1 LTTKWTSICLVALC
15 LGGARA
21 QSSYGLAAGNTART
35 AAYFESI
42 RDEPVELGILLR
54 EMPKGGDLHNHI
66 DGAVYAESFLKWA
79 ALDGLCVSKP
89 DLAIVPA
96 PCDASKGQIPAAAG
110 VQDEALYTQLVDAL
124 SMKDFVPGT
133 ESGHDHFFATF
144 AKFSPAS
151 AMRAASMLA
160 EVANRAGAENVSYL
174 ELMWSPGMFDAA
186 ALGEKA
192 GWDGNPD
199 DERAKIGAE
208 LVPVVAQ
215 ARQYF
220 DDAEQGMRQL
230 LGCGTPAALPG
241 CRVTIRYQA
250 QVIRTLPT
258 AGVFAEILYGYML
271 ADTDPRVPAVNLV
284 APEDNQVALDDYETH
299 MRMLRAVHQWY
310 PGVKLSL
317 HAGELTLGLVPPEDL
332 RFHIRDAVEVA
343 GANRIG
349 HGVDIMYEDNAPQL
363 MAEMAQ
369 RHIMVEINLTSND
382 EILGVSG
389 DAHPFQ
395 AYRAAGVPV
404 ALSTDDEGV
413 SRIDLTHEFTRAVET
428 YDLTYP
434 ELKTLV
440 RNSLEYAF
448 LAGPSLWQSTAPFRP
463 VAACAGVELGTGVR
477 SGPCHDFLVR
487 SDHARLQWLLEASFR
502 RFEATRW

>member
-1 LTTKWTSICLVALC
+1 MIAKRLIICLVACC
-15 LGGARA
+15 LGAPAALA
-21 QSSYGLAAGNTART
+21 QTDNEART
-35 AAYFESI
+35 AAYFDSI
-42 RDEPVELGILLR
+42 RDDPVALGIFLR

-79 ALDGLCVSKP
+79 AFDGLCISKP
-89 DLAIVPA
+89 DLAIVRG
-96 PCDASKGQIPAAAG
+96 PCDPAQGQIPAATGIQDG
-110 VQDEALYTQLVDAL
+110 VLYTRMVDAL
-124 SMKDFVPGT
+124 SMKDFVPGA

-144 AKFSPAS
+144 AKFSPA
-151 AMRAASMLA
+151 AALRAASMLA

-174 ELMWSPGMFDAA
+174 ELMWSPGMSDAA
-186 ALGEKA
+186 ALGDKA
-192 GWDGNPD
+192 GWDDYAD

-208 LVPVVAQ
+208 LVPIVTQ
-215 ARQYF
+215 TEGFF
-220 DDAEQGMRQL
+220 DSAEKGMRQL
-230 LGCGTPAALPG
+230 LGCGTPDALPG
-241 CRVTIRYQA
+241 CFVTIRFQA
-250 QVIRTLPT
+250 QVIRTLPKPD
-258 AGVFAEILYGYML
+258 VFAEILFGYML
-271 ADTDPRVPAVNLV
+271 ASTDPRVPAVNLV
-284 APEDNQVALDDYETH
+284 APEDSPVALDDYETH
-299 MRMLRAVHQWY
+299 MQMLRSVHRWY
-310 PGVKLSL
+310 PNVKLSL

-369 RHIMVEINLTSND
+369 RRIMVEINLTSND

-389 DAHPFQ
+389 DAHPFMT
-395 AYRAAGVPV
+395 YLAAGVPV

-428 YDLTYP
+428 YSLSYP
-434 ELKTLV
+434 ELKMLV

-448 LAGPSLWQSTAPFRP
+448 LTGPSLWASTDPFRP
-463 VAACAGVELGTGVR
+463 VAACAGVALGKGL
-477 SGPCHDFLVR
+477 SAGPCHNFLVR

-502 RFEATRW
+502 RFEATSWQ